1 MSCFLVLLAAGNS
14 KRLNSAIPKPFQKVN
29 NKTLLEHSL
38 NAFKDLDVIKKVV
51 VVYNKKHKKYIN
63 KIKLKNILKITG
75 GLTRQQSTLI
85 ALRKIQKL
93 NCRKVL
99 IHDAA
104 RPLVSKK
111 LIKTIIFKL
120 KNNHAVIPIVT
131 VNDSSKRIK
140 NNTIFKNI
148 DRNNLRFSQTPQG
161 FTCSKILNKHLK
173 YKNDLID
180 DDASL
185 FVKDNEKVC
194 LVIGDKKNF
203 KVTNQE
209 DLELFKDLKKGNIYY
224 GIGFDI
230 HKLVKNKKLYLGGLN
245 IPFNFGLLGHSDGDP
260 VIHALIDSLLGACKL
275 GDIGKI
281 FPNKSNKYKNIRST
295 ILLRKIITLIKN
307 KGFFINNIDINI
319 ITEAPKIN
327 KYSKKI
333 ISLLSRICE
342 INTNQINIK
351 GKTTE
356 KLGIIGEHKAVAS
369 EVITSVIQNV

>member
-224 GIGFDI
+224 GIG
-230 HKLVKNKKLYLGGLN
+230 
-245 IPFNFGLLGHSDGDP
+245 
-260 VIHALIDSLLGACKL
+260 
-275 GDIGKI
+275 
-281 FPNKSNKYKNIRST
+281 
-295 ILLRKIITLIKN
+295 
-307 KGFFINNIDINI
+307 
-319 ITEAPKIN
+319 
-327 KYSKKI
+327 
-333 ISLLSRICE
+333 
-342 INTNQINIK
+342 
-351 GKTTE
+351 
-356 KLGIIGEHKAVAS
+356 
-369 EVITSVIQNV
+369 